1 MVLTSLHIDATGL
14 VLVNE
19 HLHLLRPGWWE
30 QQGVESRVSLL
41 LIDEFGQ
48 VLLGH
53 VGFSFSMAAGQRE
66 GHKYMSFGPGGL
78 DYPLLL
84 YNPVIPRR
92 TGRKKESLPLP
103 ALHTQPK
110 ELTKK

>member
-53 VGFSFSMAAGQRE
+53 VGFSFSMVRS
-66 GHKYMSFGPGGL
+66 KDLIDFW
-78 DYPLLL
+78 
-84 YNPVIPRR
+84 PR
-92 TGRKKESLPLP
+92 TQAHEE
-103 ALHTQPK
+103 ALVHRFWEVLWIDSIILEEPSPC
-110 ELTKK
+110 